1 MKVTTG
7 WGGSALCF
15 RCRLNILSLQVGGST
30 WSTGKYIPKPS
41 PVSHKG
47 VMSSKEDEHGGS

>member
-15 RCRLNILSLQVGGST
+15 RCCLNILSLKVDGSK

-41 PVSHKG
+41 LVSHKG
-47 VMSSKEDEHGGS
+47 VMSSKEDERGGS